1 MKIPASLV
9 LLAALLGGVTALGNT
24 YEPHARYRV
33 TMAMDRTSKL
43 GDDDSWQ
50 LFAQSFITAY
60 SKAGASTGDTA
71 TLSGNSITLNS
82 SGMRGQTIVDMLA
95 ANSDPLNPVQY
106 RVVSAEKLP
115 DGSAGNGAAEVDEDE
130 PAPAYGNGP
139 ADNTEKPVLYA
150 GSKEAREQDKR
161 TAAELDKLAE
171 KHRKSGAPG
180 NGPLTGEGFLG
191 KPVKNTGELDDE
203 EEAAERQAART
214 GAAKPAAKPANAW
227 PPVTAAG
234 GGSSNSNAPA
244 VSGPPGQLV
253 DPLSKRMLGGTAPAN
268 TAQGVWADPKDKQT
282 SLPDADRYVYVLKTG
297 FKIPQR
303 MKLGAAK
310 AQRLVPDDTTFS
322 SLAPYG
328 GR

>member
-1 MKIPASLV
+1 MKIPAALV
-9 LLAALLGGVTALGNT
+9 LLTALLGGGAASANT
-24 YEPHARYRV
+24 YEPHALYRV

-82 SGMRGQTIVDMLA
+82 SGMRGQTIADMLA

-115 DGSAGNGAAEVDEDE
+115 DGSAGNGAADVDEDE
-130 PAPAYGNGP
+130 PAPAHGNGP
-139 ADNTEKPVLYA
+139 ADTTEKPVLYA

-180 NGPLTGEGFLG
+180 NGPPTGEGFLG
-191 KPVKNTGELDDE
+191 KPVKNTGELDE
-203 EEAAERQAART
+203 AEAAATRQAAKP
-214 GAAKPAAKPANAW
+214 GAVKPAAAWPAAKGTAGTTAPAN
-227 PPVTAAG
+227 P
-234 GGSSNSNAPA
+234 GSG
-244 VSGPPGQLV
+244 SGPPGQLV
-253 DPLSKRMLGGTAPAN
+253 DPLGKRIMGGTAPAT
-268 TAQGVWADPKDKQT
+268 TAQGVWADPKDTQT
-282 SLPDADRYVYVLKTG
+282 TRADNERYVYVLKTG

-303 MKLGAAK
+303 MTLGAAK
-310 AQRLVPDDTTFS
+310 AQNFVPAAAS
-322 SLAPYG
+322 YASLPPYS